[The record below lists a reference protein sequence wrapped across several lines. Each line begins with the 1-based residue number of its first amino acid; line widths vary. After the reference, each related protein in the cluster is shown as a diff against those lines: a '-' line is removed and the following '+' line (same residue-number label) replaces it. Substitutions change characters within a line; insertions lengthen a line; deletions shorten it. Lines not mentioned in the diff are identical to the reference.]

1 MVFRCIPR
9 GKYQIEE
16 ITTMQL
22 NVQDLLNGQ
31 LNSGAI
37 SQMSQAIGANQQS
50 TATAVEAALPMII
63 GAMARNASTPEGAS
77 SLSGALDRDHD
88 GSVLDDV
95 IGFLGGA
102 AQGAGNGNG
111 ILGHVFGDRRPAVE
125 SGVSQASGL
134 DMAQVSQLLMMLAP
148 LVLGALGRT
157 QRQEG
162 LDSDGLAGLLGQ
174 QSQSMSNSPM
184 MGVLSQILDRNN
196 DGSMMDDV
204 AGMLGGFLGG
214 RR

>member
-1 MVFRCIPR
+1 MN
-9 GKYQIEE
+9 
-16 ITTMQL
+16 L
-22 NVQDLLNGQ
+22 NIQDLLNGQ

-37 SQMSQAIGANQQS
+37 SQMSQAIGADQQS
-50 TATAVEAALPMII
+50 TASAVEAALPMIV

-77 SLSGALDRDHD
+77 SLSAALDRDHD

-102 AQGAGNGNG
+102 TEGGGDGGG

-148 LVLGALGRT
+148 LVMGALGRT

-162 LDSDGLAGLLGQ
+162 LDSEGLAGLLGQ
-174 QSQSMSNSPM
+174 QSRSMSNSPM

-204 AGMLGGFLGG
+204 GGLLGGILGG

>member
-1 MVFRCIPR
+1 MN
-9 GKYQIEE
+9 
-16 ITTMQL
+16 L
-22 NVQDLLNGQ
+22 NIQELLNGQ

-37 SQMSQAIGANQQS
+37 SQMSQAIGADQQS
-50 TATAVEAALPMII
+50 TANAVEAALPMIF

-102 AQGAGNGNG
+102 SQGAGNGSG
-111 ILGHVFGDRRPAVE
+111 ILGHIFGDRRPAVE
-125 SGVSQASGL
+125 TGVSRASGL
-134 DMAQVSQLLMMLAP
+134 DMSQVSQLLMMLAP
-148 LVLGALGRT
+148 LVMGALGRT
-157 QRQEG
+157 QRQAG
-162 LDSDGLAGLLGQ
+162 LDPNGLAGLLGQ

-204 AGMLGGFLGG
+204 GGLLGGILGG
-214 RR
+214 RRQ